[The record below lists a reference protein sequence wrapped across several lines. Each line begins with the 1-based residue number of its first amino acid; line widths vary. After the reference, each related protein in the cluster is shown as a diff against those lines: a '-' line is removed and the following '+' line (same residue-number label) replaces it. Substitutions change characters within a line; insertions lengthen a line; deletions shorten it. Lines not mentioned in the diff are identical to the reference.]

1 MVDVEK
7 VTLSDGITYIIVDE
21 IKLEDKKFVYLT
33 NENDVKDFCIKKSI
47 IENDEEFFVGLDSD
61 EEFDQAML
69 YFAKK
74 NNL

>member
-7 VTLSDGITYIIVDE
+7 VTLSDGITYIIIDE
-21 IKLEDKKFVYLT
+21 IEIDNNKYVYLT
-33 NENDVKDFCIKKSI
+33 NENDEKDFCIRKSE
-47 IENDEEFFVGLDSD
+47 IENNEEFFVGLDSD
-61 EEFDQAML
+61 EEFDKALL

>member
-7 VTLSDGITYIIVDE
+7 VTLSDGITYIIIDE
-21 IKLEDKKFVYLT
+21 IEIDSKKYVYLT
-33 NENDVKDFCIKKSI
+33 NENDEKDFCIRKSE
-47 IENDEEFFVGLDSD
+47 IENSEEFFVGLDSD
-61 EEFDQAML
+61 EEFDKALL